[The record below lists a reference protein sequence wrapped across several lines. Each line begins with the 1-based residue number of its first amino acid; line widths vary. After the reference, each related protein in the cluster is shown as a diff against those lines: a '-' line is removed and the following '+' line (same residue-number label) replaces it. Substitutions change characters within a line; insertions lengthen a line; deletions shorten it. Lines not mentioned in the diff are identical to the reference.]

1 MATWDDHEVQNN
13 YANDAPGGGLPLRT
27 GFARARRDAAYQAW
41 FEAMPVFPRGR
52 SRVYRTQAHGRTV
65 DLMMLDERQ
74 YRDDQPCNDAIAFPC
89 RSWDRPRS
97 ILGGRQLAFLQGRLS
112 QSGAAWKVIGGQ
124 SLMMPN
130 RVHDG
135 EYQRYDSWQ
144 GYPQEREHLLQ
155 HILQTG
161 IKDVVFLTGDVHT
174 VMAGDALTGM
184 GAGPPAGVEF
194 AAGSITSASVGE
206 SNWRMPGR
214 QLIPG
219 DDANPQTPPEI
230 QAHYRGL
237 NPWLEALDL
246 DHHGYGIATASQ
258 STFDVILHRLWT
270 VKQRN
275 LGILPTT
282 GFRWQVKRG
291 QASIRGPRYRSAPR
305 VIRTA
310 F

>member
-1 MATWDDHEVQNN
+1 M
-13 YANDAPGGGLPLRT
+13 
-27 GFARARRDAAYQAW
+27 
-41 FEAMPVFPRGR
+41 
-52 SRVYRTQAHGRTV
+52 
-65 DLMMLDERQ
+65 
-74 YRDDQPCNDAIAFPC
+74 
-89 RSWDRPRS
+89 
-97 ILGGRQLAFLQGRLS
+97 
-112 QSGAAWKVIGGQ
+112 IGGQ

-206 SNWRMPGR
+206 SNCRMPGR

-291 QASIRGPRYRSAPR
+291 QASIRG
-305 VIRTA
+305 TA
-310 F
+310 L

>member
-1 MATWDDHEVQNN
+1 M
-13 YANDAPGGGLPLRT
+13 
-27 GFARARRDAAYQAW
+27 
-41 FEAMPVFPRGR
+41 
-52 SRVYRTQAHGRTV
+52 
-65 DLMMLDERQ
+65 
-74 YRDDQPCNDAIAFPC
+74 
-89 RSWDRPRS
+89 
-97 ILGGRQLAFLQGRLS
+97 
-112 QSGAAWKVIGGQ
+112 IGGQ

-174 VMAGDALTGM
+174 VMAGDVLTGM
-184 GAGPPAGVEF
+184 GAGRPPAVEF

-206 SNWRMPGR
+206 SNFRMPGR

-237 NPWLEALDL
+237 NPWLERSTSTTT
-246 DHHGYGIATASQ
+246 ATGSRPRPSRRSTSCCTGCGRSSSATSGSCRRPASAGR
-258 STFDVILHRLWT
+258 SSAAR
-270 VKQRN
+270 R
-275 LGILPTT
+275 
-282 GFRWQVKRG
+282 RS
-291 QASIRGPRYRSAPR
+291 AEPRYRSAPR
-305 VIRTA
+305 VMPGPRSDAISQNA
-310 F
+310 CLD